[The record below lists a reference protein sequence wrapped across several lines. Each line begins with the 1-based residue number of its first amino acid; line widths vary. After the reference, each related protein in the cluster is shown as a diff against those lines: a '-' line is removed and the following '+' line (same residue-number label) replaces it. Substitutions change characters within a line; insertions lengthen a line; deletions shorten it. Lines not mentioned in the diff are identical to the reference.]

1 MPPIN
6 GPWPGHSPQEVPS
19 AQSGEPW
26 RQRLRGEPWRL
37 RVKLC
42 DVYNERALTLLR
54 GSGFVEAY
62 HLLQASLELSL
73 YTKDSAHLTTLE
85 RGIGC
90 LPANRGTRLTA
101 LTLNNLGVYH
111 RRKGGGRAAFEHL
124 KKAEEIEG
132 EEPAVSTQTNLC
144 AIATELGMLRTA
156 LGHLRAVV
164 RHISNEVRTGIEQ
177 PVERAAVLAVA
188 AYNLGCTLEAG
199 GALELEEARLVGAPS
214 WCYDAA
220 MEIAHRDL
228 GYDHPVSIAFRDPT
242 LVQKT
247 PRVRLGRT
255 MLGQRVDGSTYSI
268 GWPQFTLK
276 ELKEAQEG
284 QETRN
289 KSSKKSL
296 MRSQTEEP
304 MRSSWLAGM
313 GPAPPPPPEY
323 YISSAH
329 LADLTK
335 EERVEVKQPSKE
347 ELHRTL
353 GLPPPPSTQVRT
365 TTTTM
370 PGTVAGRT
378 EERGLWS
385 LGETRQGPGIVY
397 VYGSGRAE
405 DISGRV
411 GSGRG
416 D

>member
-1 MPPIN
+1 
-6 GPWPGHSPQEVPS
+6 
-19 AQSGEPW
+19 
-26 RQRLRGEPWRL
+26 
-37 RVKLC
+37 
-42 DVYNERALTLLR
+42 
-54 GSGFVEAY
+54 
-62 HLLQASLELSL
+62 
-73 YTKDSAHLTTLE
+73 
-85 RGIGC
+85 
-90 LPANRGTRLTA
+90 
-101 LTLNNLGVYH
+101 
-111 RRKGGGRAAFEHL
+111 
-124 KKAEEIEG
+124 
-132 EEPAVSTQTNLC
+132 
-144 AIATELGMLRTA
+144 
-156 LGHLRAVV
+156 
-164 RHISNEVRTGIEQ
+164 
-177 PVERAAVLAVA
+177 
-188 AYNLGCTLEAG
+188 
-199 GALELEEARLVGAPS
+199 
-214 WCYDAA
+214 
-220 MEIAHRDL
+220 
-228 GYDHPVSIAFRDPT
+228 
-242 LVQKT
+242 
-247 PRVRLGRT
+247 

-397 VYGSGRAE
+397 GSGRAE